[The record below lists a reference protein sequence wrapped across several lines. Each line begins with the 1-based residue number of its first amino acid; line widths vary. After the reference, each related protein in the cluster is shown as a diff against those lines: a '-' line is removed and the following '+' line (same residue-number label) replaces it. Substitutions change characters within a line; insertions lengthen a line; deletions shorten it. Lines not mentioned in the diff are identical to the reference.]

1 MKNISKNLSYKEAI
15 HSNTAKARGIDN
27 TPNEE
32 TLERMILVAEKV
44 FQPVRDWY
52 GKAININSFYR
63 SPLLNKA
70 VGGAT
75 RSSHMKGEAIDIS
88 AGSKEENKK
97 LFDWIKK
104 NLKVDQCIN
113 EYDYR
118 WLHISYREVGN
129 RNSFFNII

>member
-1 MKNISKNLSYKEAI
+1 MKNISKNLSYNEAI

-44 FQPVRDWY
+44 FQPLRNWY

>member
-75 RSSHMKGEAIDIS
+75 RSSHIKGEAIDIS

-118 WLHISYREVGN
+118 WLHISYKQVGN

>member
-1 MKNISKNLSYKEAI
+1 MENISKNLSYNEAI

-32 TLERMILVAEKV
+32 ILERMRLVAEKV
-44 FQPVRDWY
+44 FQPLRKWY
-52 GKAININSFYR
+52 GKPININSFYR

-97 LFDWIKK
+97 LFEWIKK
-104 NLKVDQCIN
+104 NLEFDQCIN
-113 EYDYR
+113 EFDYR
-118 WLHISYREVGN
+118 WVHISYKEVGN

>member
-118 WLHISYREVGN
+118 WLHISYKQVGN

>member
-32 TLERMILVAEKV
+32 TLDRMRLVAEKV
-44 FQPVRDWY
+44 FQPLRNWY